1 MAQATGSKADE
12 SSSASRG
19 IDVTID
25 LIDMPDQK
33 GATEINKLSVTPAK
47 AGIQGFGRSAA
58 LMPACAGMTIESAS
72 QPVERAC
79 QPELPAQIA
88 LDLAAGGLGQGAR
101 PQQRDLMGHDLMLA
115 DDRLADAVDDLI
127 DADAVALG
135 ALDFLD
141 DDEFLRRIAI
151 ADGECRTAMPPQCRM
166 AALHGILDV
175 LRIVVGAADDHDL
188 LDPAGDEQLAGRVE
202 KAEIAGAQ
210 PFAVRL
216 TGDTGADHRCAGF

>member
-1 MAQATGSKADE
+1 M
-12 SSSASRG
+12 RY
-19 IDVTID
+19 
-25 LIDMPDQK
+25 
-33 GATEINKLSVTPAK
+33 
-47 AGIQGFGRSAA
+47 
-58 LMPACAGMTIESAS
+58 
-72 QPVERAC
+72 
-79 QPELPAQIA
+79 
-88 LDLAAGGLGQGAR
+88 
-101 PQQRDLMGHDLMLA
+101 DLMLA

-127 DADAVALG
+127 DRDAFALG

-210 PFAVRL
+210 PVPVRL
-216 TGDTGADHRCAGF
+216 TGGPHPSLPRPLPDPPPQAGEVGVGARRGRVREGAGAESRFAGFGVMPMAAGDIGAGDPDLADPVGAETRSAVGIDDRDALAGEGAAAADRHLLVAGI